1 MGSKVGAV
9 GIKVGLGVGTPAA
22 IVGPGEGEKVGSNV
36 GNADGLCVGSNVGSV
51 VGLNVG
57 IVGMCDG

>member
-1 MGSKVGAV
+1 M
-9 GIKVGLGVGTPAA
+9 KVGLGVGTPAA